1 MFVFLNQWAHHIKCK
16 YCFAVYLLTILNAIR
31 SFKHDKMDPD
41 RSQSQSSY
49 YWVLPKPCGKLHHLY
64 ALFELCRNTTCNINM
79 YIQCV
84 VYASKNTV
92 LLTEVIKQAQFAK
105 IHYAK
110 IYSGDWIFRYDA
122 FGCWERSIDIDHS
135 STNVK
140 PHLTTGFSAPVLK

>member
-1 MFVFLNQWAHHIKCK
+1 MQYGVLNMIRWIQIGANPK
-16 YCFAVYLLTILNAIR
+16 AVITE
-31 SFKHDKMDPD
+31 
-41 RSQSQSSY
+41 SY
-49 YWVLPKPCGKLHHLY
+49 QNHVANLHHLC